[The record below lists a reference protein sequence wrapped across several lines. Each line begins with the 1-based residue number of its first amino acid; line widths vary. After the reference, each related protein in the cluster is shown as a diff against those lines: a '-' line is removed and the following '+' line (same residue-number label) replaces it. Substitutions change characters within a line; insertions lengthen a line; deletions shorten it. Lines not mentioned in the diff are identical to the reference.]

1 MIGRF
6 LQWWFGH
13 LAALLPF
20 SRGSDFGQWLEITVG
35 AERVRASLS
44 DHRELPLMDVERAQE
59 AQLQAELSR
68 VAATLD
74 RSRVRCRIWVD
85 ASEVLGREI
94 ELPVAAEENLREVL
108 SFEMAR
114 KTPFRAQDVYFDA
127 LITDRDAAR
136 HRITLQLNVV
146 PRRTLDFVTSV
157 LANWSLE
164 AISSPRATALAQRHQ
179 QAVFSFQGAA
189 FKRRSYTGLN
199 VTLAC
204 AALAVAGLCAWL
216 PLDAQQQT
224 AKQLQAEQQR
234 ARVEAT
240 QAMALRDEFDAVQ
253 RASTFL
259 AQARS
264 ARPAMVQVI
273 EELTRALPDNTF
285 LTRVMVNGD
294 EVNLHGNSKAASE
307 LIAILDQLSLL
318 DAVRFASPVT
328 RDTAHGGERFHIVAK
343 LAAHTD
349 TQGLAPGTG
358 S

>member
-1 MIGRF
+1 M
-6 LQWWFGH
+6 
-13 LAALLPF
+13 
-20 SRGSDFGQWLEITVG
+20 
-35 AERVRASLS
+35 
-44 DHRELPLMDVERAQE
+44 
-59 AQLQAELSR
+59 
-68 VAATLD
+68 
-74 RSRVRCRIWVD
+74 
-85 ASEVLGREI
+85 
-94 ELPVAAEENLREVL
+94 
-108 SFEMAR
+108 
-114 KTPFRAQDVYFDA
+114 
-127 LITDRDAAR
+127 
-136 HRITLQLNVV
+136 QLNVV

-234 ARVEAT
+234 TRVEAT